1 MHTRTQ
7 VLPSIHDA
15 RASPA
20 RDLELGHPALFVAY
34 LPLVVCTA
42 AHPTRQAEIGTW
54 APVISKPFK
63 LTEIDAFLA
72 AATR

>member
-20 RDLELGHPALFVAY
+20 RDLELGPPALLLADV
-34 LPLVVCTA
+34 PLVVWTA

>member
-7 VLPSIHDA
+7 VSRSIDDA

-20 RDLELGHPALFVAY
+20 RDLELGHPALLLADV
-34 LPLVVCTA
+34 PLVVWTA